1 MNSHSLRGLLKN
13 HRCEIPI
20 SRFIRS
26 VPVTEFS
33 VKCERSRMPKAMF
46 TFTEEAR
53 DSGSPVMTVTDVAAL
68 LQKPVSAIRE
78 MCKSRAQRG
87 VHPLPFTKLGKSLR
101 FNRVKVMRWLET
113 MPEKRRPRRK
123 RS

>member
-1 MNSHSLRGLLKN
+1 MNYLILQKGQTITDVLDSLRTSHLK
-13 HRCEIPI
+13 
-20 SRFIRS
+20 
-26 VPVTEFS
+26 PVKDSEGN
-33 VKCERSRMPKAMF
+33 V

-53 DSGSPVMTVTDVAAL
+53 DSGSHVMTLNDVAAL

-78 MCKSRAQRG
+78 MCKTRAQRG

-101 FNRVKVMRWLET
+101 FDRVKVMRWLET
-113 MPEKRRPRRK
+113 MPERRRPRQK

>member
-1 MNSHSLRGLLKN
+1 VNYLILKKGQSIGDVLDSLRNSHLQ
-13 HRCEIPI
+13 
-20 SRFIRS
+20 
-26 VPVTEFS
+26 PVKDAQGN
-33 VKCERSRMPKAMF
+33 V

-53 DSGSPVMTVTDVAAL
+53 DSGGQVMTINDVAAF

-78 MCKSRAQRG
+78 MCKTRAQRG

-101 FNRVKVMRWLET
+101 FDRVKVMRWLET
-113 MPEKRRPRRK
+113 MPERRRPRQK